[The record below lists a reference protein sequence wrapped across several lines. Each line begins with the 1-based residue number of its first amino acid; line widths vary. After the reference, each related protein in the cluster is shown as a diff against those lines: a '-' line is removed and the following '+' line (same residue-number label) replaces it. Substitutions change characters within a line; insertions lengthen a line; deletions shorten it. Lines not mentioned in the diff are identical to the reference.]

1 MAEGFSPLTPFTS
14 ANTLAAFRRRIPVD
28 TPAIGTLGARI
39 AALLTIAILANSRPD
54 LREKLRR
61 FRASSPRKWP
71 GIRWHK
77 GRCWRQAIRVEV
89 AIVGPYVNEPVSHGW

>member
-1 MAEGFSPLTPFTS
+1 
-14 ANTLAAFRRRIPVD
+14 VD

-61 FRASSPRKWP
+61 FRAKQSEK
-71 GIRWHK
+71 
-77 GRCWRQAIRVEV
+77 V
-89 AIVGPYVNEPVSHGW
+89 ARDTLA